1 MTERTEEM
9 EGLQDRFVQKYNN
22 AEEKMAC
29 NISALGN
36 VICSITLS
44 PHSASVSSGLLQVCL
59 LFRLSRGGG
68 RVGSRGSGGESRL
81 KGREVSFFCNQC
93 IVFWN

>member
-29 NISALGN
+29 NVSALGN

-44 PHSASVSSGLLQVCL
+44 PHSECEFWASPSLPSVQVEPG
-59 LFRLSRGGG
+59 RGQ
-68 RVGSRGSGGESRL
+68 GGEQRIR
-81 KGREVSFFCNQC
+81 G
-93 IVFWN
+93 